1 MVHYYLINTLK
12 IYDIT
17 EILLK
22 VVLNHIN
29 LTIKYLIVLF
39 GPHIIKWRKINMKSL
54 LQELDCIKPTTDF
67 SNHGDTIRIQYIN
80 LTKKKWRLLVIMYKH
95 NKHCTIASITLG

>member
-1 MVHYYLINTLK
+1 MVHYYLINTLN

-22 VVLNHIN
+22 VALNPIN

-39 GPHIIKWRKINMKSL
+39 GPHIIKWRKINMKL
-54 LQELDCIKPTTDF
+54 LLHCVSKYLDKKIRNYRLSDVLFIRMKKVFF
-67 SNHGDTIRIQYIN
+67 SSSQ
-80 LTKKKWRLLVIMYKH
+80 
-95 NKHCTIASITLG
+95 IALQI

>member
-1 MVHYYLINTLK
+1 MVHYYLINTLN

-22 VVLNHIN
+22 VALNHIN

-54 LQELDCIKPTTDF
+54 LHCVSKYLDKK
-67 SNHGDTIRIQYIN
+67 IRNY
-80 LTKKKWRLLVIMYKH
+80 RLLDVLFIRMK
-95 NKHCTIASITLG
+95 KFFFFLSSQIALQI